1 MGESRM
7 RQGNAWLQRA
17 ARDGLAIVLA
27 ATVFGMAAGAR
38 AERAEAPATAG
49 ATASAAQSPF
59 YISVVPTAGTPI
71 RLGTTL
77 GFNVSANTAG
87 YASLYLINPQGQVT
101 VLGENMVVSAARD
114 LVYPSPTDGFTLTAA
129 EPVGNNQVVL
139 FVTRQPFVNGF
150 SGYDTLTRP
159 VSLALRAAEFR
170 SQLRRRAAALPPTS
184 WAMDEIQVRVV
195 G

>member
-1 MGESRM
+1 MLRSSS
-7 RQGNAWLQRA
+7 AL
-17 ARDGLAIVLA
+17 VLA
-27 ATVFGMAAGAR
+27 ATVVLGA
-38 AERAEAPATAG
+38 
-49 ATASAAQSPF
+49 AAQAPF
-59 YISVVPTAGTPI
+59 LISVVPTVPIPI
-71 RLGTTL
+71 RLGTNL

-114 LVYPSPTDGFTLTAA
+114 LVYPSPADEFTLAAA
-129 EPVGNNQVVL
+129 EPVGSNRVIL
-139 FVTRQPFVNGF
+139 LVTRQPFVAGF

-170 SQLRRRAAALPPTS
+170 RQLNDRVAALPPTS
-184 WAMDEIQVRVV
+184 WAVDEIGVRVV

>member
-1 MGESRM
+1 MK
-7 RQGNAWLQRA
+7 QGSSCFRVRA
-17 ARDGLAIVLA
+17 RVRALLIALAVAVLG
-27 ATVFGMAAGAR
+27 VPAGAR
-38 AERAEAPATAG
+38 EQKATPLAAPRTAAPG
-49 ATASAAQSPF
+49 VQAPF
-59 YISVVPTAGTPI
+59 YISLVPTVGTPI
-71 RLGTTL
+71 RLGTNL

-114 LVYPSPTDGFTLTAA
+114 LVYPSPSDGFTLTAA
-129 EPVGNNQVVL
+129 EPVGNNRVIL

-150 SGYDTLTRP
+150 SGYDTLTSP

-170 SQLRRRAAALPPTS
+170 SQLNRRAAALPRSS